1 MNSNHKSRIQK
12 SRNKLTE
19 TVGCSPRESPT
30 VTWQKVDTGGEM
42 FVIIFPKWFLP
53 SGAPYII
60 MRHLSHFLDFHSS
73 NCHRV
78 ASASLKRYNSFNSI
92 DRRKSS
98 QGIFSW
104 AHFVF
109 CKFKIFGR
117 VFLVFSDVCPRMAG
131 LIRFIFTLVA
141 FVGLLSTV
149 CISGWGWTDNVVM
162 EGTELPLSPPQ
173 RPWLTQRSL
182 PLIFMPFLH
191 PQTQGGHLQEI
202 HHLSQEGY
210 FISDNDEKKTM
221 LIIKHC

>member
-12 SRNKLTE
+12 SRNKLKE

-117 VFLVFSDVCPRMAG
+117 VFFGYFRCVSSD
-131 LIRFIFTLVA
+131 
-141 FVGLLSTV
+141 
-149 CISGWGWTDNVVM
+149 GWLDKIHFHIGRICRT
-162 EGTELPLSPPQ
+162 
-173 RPWLTQRSL
+173 SL
-182 PLIFMPFLH
+182 HCVYFWWRLDW
-191 PQTQGGHLQEI
+191 QCGYGGHWASTLPPTETLI
-202 HHLSQEGY
+202 
-210 FISDNDEKKTM
+210 DPEKPPTD
-221 LIIKHC
+221 LYALFTPTNPRGPFARNPPPFSRGLFHIW